1 VSLLNK
7 YELMLIID
15 PGAEDDRKTEIVDR
29 VRATIEKA
37 KGKVAGV
44 DEWGK
49 RKLAYEIKGQ
59 SEGTYSVVTF
69 TATPTAVAEVERV
82 LGITDDVLRFMTV
95 RLDAGSQ
102 S

>member
-1 VSLLNK
+1 
-7 YELMLIID
+7 MLIID
-15 PGAEDDRKTEIVDR
+15 PGAEDDRRAEIVDR

-37 KGKVAGV
+37 KGKVAGA

-59 SEGTYSVVTF
+59 TEGTYSLVTF
-69 TATPTAVAEVERV
+69 NATPTAVAEVERV

-95 RLDAGSQ
+95 RLDARSQ

>member
-1 VSLLNK
+1 
-7 YELMLIID
+7 MLIIN
-15 PGAEDDRKTEIVDR
+15 PRGEDTCQAEIVDR

-37 KGKVAGV
+37 KGKMAGV

-59 SEGTYSVVTF
+59 TEGAYSVVTF
-69 TATPTAVAEVERV
+69 NATPKAVAEVERV